1 MWNMSTSDNEDGV
14 MVMLETGS
22 SYNFRQEQD
31 ICKFPKTKHV
41 FSELQIAMNIDIKK
55 PCQQQIQASCP

>member
-31 ICKFPKTKHV
+31 ICKFPKIRHV
-41 FSELQIAMNIDIKK
+41 FGVADSNEY
-55 PCQQQIQASCP
+55 